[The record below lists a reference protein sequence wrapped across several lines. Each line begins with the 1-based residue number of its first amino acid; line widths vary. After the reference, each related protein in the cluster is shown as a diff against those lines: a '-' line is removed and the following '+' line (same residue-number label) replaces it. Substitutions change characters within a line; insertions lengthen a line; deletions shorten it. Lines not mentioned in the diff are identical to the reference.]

1 MSRTKQRARKQ
12 GKRKRAPDSDE
23 DIESN
28 PKRQQLKQPETRP
41 LQNDFDASIATM
53 DSQLLADLFV
63 RSTKLLF
70 HDKTSLELEDK
81 YPPTKAFHDTSE
93 FREPRNL
100 QYLPLYLEKFAGGKE
115 ELMKNVEVATP
126 HTLVVCSS
134 GIRAADVA
142 RAVRVFHTDDSA
154 IAKLFAKHLK
164 LKKSIKYVKK
174 TKISFGVGTPAR
186 LNDLLNAEAMSLR
199 GLKRIVIDGSY
210 LDEKKRTIFTMTDL
224 FSPVIDLINREDI
237 KSRYGDHEDS
247 IQILVF

>member
-1 MSRTKQRARKQ
+1 MSRTKRRARKQ
-12 GKRKRAPDSDE
+12 VKRKRASDSDE
-23 DIESN
+23 ENESN
-28 PKRQQLKQPETRP
+28 PKRQKQPETRP

-63 RSTKLLF
+63 RSIERQF
-70 HDKTSLELEDK
+70 RDKTALELEDK

-93 FREPRNL
+93 FSEPRNL
-100 QYLPLYLEKFAGGKE
+100 QHLPLYLEKFGGGKE
-115 ELMKNVEVATP
+115 ELMKKVEVATP
-126 HTLVVCSS
+126 HTLIICSS

-142 RAVRVFHTDDSA
+142 RAIRVFRTDDSA

-164 LKKSIKYVKK
+164 LKDSIEYVKK
-174 TKISFGVGTPAR
+174 TKIGFGVGTPAR